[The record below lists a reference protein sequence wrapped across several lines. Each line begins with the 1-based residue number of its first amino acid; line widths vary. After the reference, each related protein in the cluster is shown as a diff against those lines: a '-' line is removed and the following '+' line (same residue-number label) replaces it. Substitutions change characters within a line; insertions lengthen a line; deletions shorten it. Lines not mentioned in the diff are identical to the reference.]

1 VDQPNFLR
9 FPLGLVAAIISKLTL
24 RSIAFPGNRQN
35 WLNMSHHQISMY
47 QKNKIL
53 ADQLWLI
60 DFRFRT
66 F

>member
-1 VDQPNFLR
+1 M
-9 FPLGLVAAIISKLTL
+9 AAIISKLAL
-24 RSIAFPGNRQN
+24 RSIAFPGNRKN